1 MELST
6 TQNISETIS
15 CNSCLNQV
23 DQNDTFCTT
32 CGYPLKGS
40 EDEQKNFMMMKSTKE
55 IYLHEEN
62 IKIKRASHALY
73 YIAGATMIWGLIAY
87 GTSKDVETKNS
98 ILIVNTVLA
107 LIYASLGL
115 WSKKKPLTAIIS
127 GFSLYVLVFILNAI
141 TNPLSIFSGI
151 VLKIFIVVYFVRGIK
166 SAIEADK
173 LKKELNIE

>member
-1 MELST
+1 MELT
-6 TQNISETIS
+6 TTHNTTESIS

-23 DQNDTFCTT
+23 DQNDTFCTA

-62 IKIKRASHALY
+62 IKIKRASYALY
-73 YIAGATMIWGLIAY
+73 YIAGATMIWGLVAY
-87 GTSKDVETKNS
+87 GTSKDIETKNS
-98 ILIVNTVLA
+98 ILIVNTILA

-141 TNPLSIFSGI
+141 TDPLSIFGGI
-151 VLKIFIVVYFVRGIK
+151 VFKIFIVVYFVRGIK